1 MAGMPWGRVNYQT
14 GRFVYDQD
22 VLILIN
28 HGERNW
34 LG

>member
-1 MAGMPWGRVNYQT
+1 MAGMPWSRVNYQT

-22 VLILIN
+22 VLIFVN
-28 HGERNW
+28 YSKRNW